1 MTVKELKN
9 ALQGINEPIDRIAG
23 FCDNYDQMFDHCE
36 VRVNEN
42 TVEIDTDKD
51 LFDPKNY
58 QTVTESIAQILALPD
73 EMDNHFVLYEGVDNH
88 AETVQLT
95 RDIRR
100 VTVVNGTT
108 GCGISLQ
115 GPQPSGILNQHCYL
129 TKLFVNDER
138 AKSLNQ
144 EFYDFLDEL
153 DITCD
158 FMDSR
163 ETDEGI
169 FVQFLADG
177 VSSATVIALMAGTFK
192 DVVFCCVPYD
202 SSDEVIN
209 RLTNDHEGR
218 CWGKYAAVYAPA
230 DDRRSITLN
239 ADSDYEYCIQDM
251 VYAKAECDTEQE
263 VEQFIAEHNPD
274 KELGDIAVRFVSRY
288 IEDPLDLILKPWPE
302 DDYE

>member
-1 MTVKELKN
+1 MTVKELKSV
-9 ALQGINEPIDRIAG
+9 LQSINEPIDRIAG
-23 FCDNYDQMFDHCE
+23 FCDKYDQMFEHCE

-42 TVEIDTDKD
+42 TIEIDTEKD
-51 LFDPKNY
+51 LFKPEKF
-58 QTVTESIAQILALPD
+58 QPVAESIAQILALPV
-73 EMDNHFVLYEGVDNH
+73 EMDDHSVLYDGVDNQ
-88 AETVQLT
+88 AETVLLT
-95 RDIRR
+95 RDIRK

-138 AKSLNQ
+138 AKSLN
-144 EFYDFLDEL
+144 EMFYDFLDEL

-169 FVQFLADG
+169 FIDFVADG
-177 VSSATVIALMAGTFK
+177 VSSASVIALMAGTFK
-192 DVVFCCVPYD
+192 DVVFCRVPFD

-218 CWGKYAAVYAPA
+218 CWGKHAAVYVPA
-230 DDRRSITLN
+230 DDRRSMIP
-239 ADSDYEYCIQDM
+239 DEEYKYCIQDM
-251 VYAKAECDTEQE
+251 VYAKRECNTEQE

-288 IEDPLDLILKPWPE
+288 IDNPLDLILKPWPE